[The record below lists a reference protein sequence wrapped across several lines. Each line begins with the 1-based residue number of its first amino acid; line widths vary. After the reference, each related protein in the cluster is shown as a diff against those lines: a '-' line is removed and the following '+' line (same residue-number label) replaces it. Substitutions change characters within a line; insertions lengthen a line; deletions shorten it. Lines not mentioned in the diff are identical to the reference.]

1 MSSSIPLN
9 QLLPGEEAVLINLS
23 GTEQARRLAELG
35 FLPGTRIT
43 CILRKKN
50 GETSAFDLRGS
61 MIALRKEDSSGI
73 LIHRAEEA
81 RLI

>member
-43 CILRKKN
+43 CILRKKK
-50 GETSAFDLRGS
+50 R
-61 MIALRKEDSSGI
+61 RKLLPLTCG
-73 LIHRAEEA
+73 AP
-81 RLI
+81 